1 MRNLK
6 RALSLGLTAAMIS
19 GLMVMGSSAAS
30 YADVTSENNVEAI
43 EVLEA
48 VGIMIGD
55 ENGNFNPDQNVTR
68 NEMAVVMSNLMEY
81 NVASYKDTSPFTDV
95 PSWAEPYVAACWTNG
110 ITAGYSDTIY
120 GGSDTVTT
128 AQAAL
133 MLMKALGYFQYAS
146 DFGGDWQLA
155 TTRQGNAID
164 LFVGVDSGVEQA
176 MTRNDVAQLVL
187 NTLKSGTVEA
197 STDGS
202 WTIGD
207 VTINNNVKYNYITSN
222 ADYAQSINTV
232 TSTDANT
239 DAGQSIIE
247 LGEQLYMGDLELKNN
262 DTDVFGRP
270 ARTWEYDS
278 QKIGTYAK
286 TELLKQS
293 YTTEVTGREM
303 FDLLGSNVIDHYTF
317 NISVDGETTRSILG
331 ADGVDAYFTEN
342 NFVRSNKDGVGQTG
356 NGVLT
361 QVYVDNID
369 KQVYVAV
376 INTYLAQAA
385 EDYDEKNDE
394 LDLTVYMIDNLGST
408 QSPVYAKRVTNNGVL
423 DPADYD
429 ETITVEGDDF
439 DIEDVAEDDLFL
451 VTVADGEIQTMVSP
465 EVLEGTTISKFK
477 KTSYVVA
484 DGTQYD
490 YADTARYNV
499 EDLDQYDDNNLK
511 DVTYNVILDQYGYL
525 IGIELVEEPDKYV
538 FLTGI
543 DTGSSNLAAAN
554 ADANVIFTDGTMDTV
569 TVNMRKSEDVN
580 GDRLNGGS
588 QLNTWCT
595 YTVSSDGVYTLKQ
608 VATTAGNKVM
618 QSTENV
624 VDPNKVE
631 IDNKHVSMTGIGAS
645 RVYGNDDTVYLN
657 VELKGIADARDN
669 NGKSWIIDDVE
680 SVTVGSKNVALTVWD
695 ANHLFKDANGDGE
708 VDAQDNGYTYPNA
721 EIYPLFDDDNYVI
734 AVVTI
739 GENEGSTTS
748 YAYITGDVNSEAYG
762 NDEYTWTLPA
772 IVDGKKVE
780 LTEIGDTL
788 DVLDNLT
795 KGNWYK
801 IKYDAD
807 GYVRGYEAIE
817 GQITDGNYDSSDCYI
832 DDVADLEGAL
842 GMNDT
847 VLLDQY
853 FANGN
858 LSFENGTLYTDTAKT
873 EGININPDVKVVL
886 ALADKNKK
894 PFDDVDDTY
903 TGYSGLEK
911 ALRNLDSAATNFD
924 GNLAA
929 IVEGGDGATTIILD
943 DRSGKADP
951 DYNPLKDMKVTV
963 NLIDRTYFYPQ
974 VLSTVTDTLDQE
986 DFKNAGGTITYTA
999 AQFEGNLAG
1008 LDNYKAFP
1016 DKQSYSITR
1025 FEEGKEVSI
1034 DFYYR
1039 VEEEAAD
1046 VTQIKINTTN
1056 AYVTVGGV
1064 QKGNGAII
1072 DTVEPGDVLEFTV
1085 KAITSTGDDVTT
1097 VTDKDGQNV
1106 PKSGSKYYL
1115 TVAEGDN
1122 EINVVIEPEVHSVK
1136 LTAPSGYTIKNQS
1149 ASQGVKGDTITFDLE
1164 KDTATQWTLSSHAVS
1179 DAAGAVTINTLS
1191 GGKDGTNGTTATT
1204 DNGTFTDQDDMN
1216 AQKASAVG
1224 QKLYL
1229 DSACK
1234 VAAPDEWVSG
1244 QTYYWITKA
1253 GVPAT
1258 NALYKLS
1265 VTIGSADIDVT
1276 LKVD

>member
-1 MRNLK
+1 M
-6 RALSLGLTAAMIS
+6 
-19 GLMVMGSSAAS
+19 
-30 YADVTSENNVEAI
+30 
-43 EVLEA
+43 
-48 VGIMIGD
+48 
-55 ENGNFNPDQNVTR
+55 
-68 NEMAVVMSNLMEY
+68 
-81 NVASYKDTSPFTDV
+81 
-95 PSWAEPYVAACWTNG
+95 
-110 ITAGYSDTIY
+110 
-120 GGSDTVTT
+120 
-128 AQAAL
+128 
-133 MLMKALGYFQYAS
+133 
-146 DFGGDWQLA
+146 
-155 TTRQGNAID
+155 
-164 LFVGVDSGVEQA
+164 
-176 MTRNDVAQLVL
+176 
-187 NTLKSGTVEA
+187 
-197 STDGS
+197 
-202 WTIGD
+202 
-207 VTINNNVKYNYITSN
+207 
-222 ADYAQSINTV
+222 
-232 TSTDANT
+232 
-239 DAGQSIIE
+239 
-247 LGEQLYMGDLELKNN
+247 
-262 DTDVFGRP
+262 
-270 ARTWEYDS
+270 
-278 QKIGTYAK
+278 
-286 TELLKQS
+286 
-293 YTTEVTGREM
+293 
-303 FDLLGSNVIDHYTF
+303 
-317 NISVDGETTRSILG
+317 
-331 ADGVDAYFTEN
+331 
-342 NFVRSNKDGVGQTG
+342 
-356 NGVLT
+356 
-361 QVYVDNID
+361 
-369 KQVYVAV
+369 
-376 INTYLAQAA
+376 
-385 EDYDEKNDE
+385 
-394 LDLTVYMIDNLGST
+394 
-408 QSPVYAKRVTNNGVL
+408 
-423 DPADYD
+423 
-429 ETITVEGDDF
+429 
-439 DIEDVAEDDLFL
+439 
-451 VTVADGEIQTMVSP
+451 
-465 EVLEGTTISKFK
+465 
-477 KTSYVVA
+477 
-484 DGTQYD
+484 
-490 YADTARYNV
+490 
-499 EDLDQYDDNNLK
+499 
-511 DVTYNVILDQYGYL
+511 
-525 IGIELVEEPDKYV
+525 
-538 FLTGI
+538 
-543 DTGSSNLAAAN
+543 
-554 ADANVIFTDGTMDTV
+554 
-569 TVNMRKSEDVN
+569 
-580 GDRLNGGS
+580 
-588 QLNTWCT
+588 
-595 YTVSSDGVYTLKQ
+595 
-608 VATTAGNKVM
+608 
-618 QSTENV
+618 
-624 VDPNKVE
+624 
-631 IDNKHVSMTGIGAS
+631 
-645 RVYGNDDTVYLN
+645 
-657 VELKGIADARDN
+657 
-669 NGKSWIIDDVE
+669 SWIIDDVE

-695 ANHLFKDANGDGE
+695 ACDLFKDANGDGK
-708 VDAQDNGYTYPNA
+708 VDAIDNKYVYPSA

-739 GENEGSTTS
+739 AENEGSTTN
-748 YAYITGDVNSEAYG
+748 YAYITGDVNSEAYA

-772 IVDGKKVE
+772 IVNGKKVE

-1016 DKQSYSITR
+1016 DKQNYSITR